1 MSNGRKIAD
10 LVVGTNVKVTQIDSD
25 LDNTISLLK
34 TRLDSDDAKLQS
46 LDTAINAGIVNLVD
60 SDLIINQLQSK
71 INSAISNVDSDSTAL
86 QAANTQIGLIKSRL
100 DSDEGRVQ
108 ALSTSLAS
116 EISSTNTDISAIKGR
131 LDSDDGRLQALDSSI
146 TVLQSRLDS
155 DETTI
160 QSAKTLIGQ
169 AVSSQGMADSDLK
182 VVADLR
188 NQLDSEILYVRNIA
202 LSYINYTYIAT
213 AGQTSF
219 SGTDANSLTLAYTAG
234 SIQVFLNGVKL
245 EDEDYTATDGT
256 TVVLTE
262 STQLGHQ
269 VTIICPKF
277 ESNYIA
283 PTPPPVQIEDSR
295 YAVINISANQD
306 FDSDHSEAILR
317 GGGDYPYSVFK
328 DETGNTSPRPKH
340 VDNSSGRIGHEY
352 GSGTMTFHTN
362 LSPYHSGGWSASFAK
377 NKGVQI
383 QNDGNV
389 NNPGTG
395 ACTWEFW
402 VFIRPQHHSQNPN
415 NGSKR
420 SIAISG
426 ATSSDPGGLS
436 DDTWAV
442 GIHGIQGSS
451 NTGTGTG
458 LYLAYRQSGTSYLK
472 TWNEGQE
479 DSEIERNKW
488 HHVAIVRTSGTDGAG
503 VYKAY
508 MNGEQMESEDY
519 ATFPDNMDASRSKA
533 WWGGYG
539 GEFGRPAYGGGLYG
553 NIMDYRLTHDAKYTS
568 DGFDVP
574 TSPMNEGGFPASDVN
589 VAWPWGPSMR
599 PRSGQSAVG
608 TGLSST
614 TNISNWNREMR
625 KLSATAVQNT
635 MQTNVEHSTMERL
648 SPYDYDTEDYNK
660 AGSVTFLPRGNA
672 SRQLRTGIT
681 SNAVTYGNIESISN
695 SNGTASDG
703 GINLGSGS
711 CTIEWWANCNGSI
724 LGCGSVNVNNEE
736 QTMVDFRPDSSYGRP
751 HVYVYRASDNNN
763 RIRVSHSTSGSA
775 ALDSGSIKILSGSW
789 YHFAYVRE
797 GQYVK
802 FYINGTRVD
811 GSGSGMYVGTANWSG
826 THARPF
832 WGTSSRAMR
841 TDNISTGGNFSG
853 LMADCR
859 VTVGTAVYTG
869 NFTPPTK
876 PLTTTG
882 GTYPLSTNIAS
893 IGSGHVKQL
902 LQFKNNPIQDTAG
915 SQPFMAPTLTN
926 TNTGGLPPKLVI
938 SDKDGI
944 SNWPATEASALGGG
958 STAGKNYLYFYGGG
972 SASSNK
978 MVKNFLAW
986 PTKYFDSFIHSASGN
1001 GGLSMFSSI
1010 PNTQANQRRG
1020 VAVTLEFWIYPHQSN
1035 TGEEK
1040 HFLISYGSH
1049 NETSGNFA
1057 LSLVQQSSP
1066 GTNSSTGSQFAWVF
1080 EADSSSYNFATGK
1093 SFNQWYHVALVFAG
1107 SLGAG
1112 AEWRL
1117 FVDGTRDTT
1126 QTNVQQTTG
1135 SLFNNDGAL
1144 SLGSSHLK
1152 DGGEEEFAGYTTS
1165 PNRRENFHGLV
1176 RNFRVEHRAK
1186 YWDSNFTPTDFTLK

>member
-1 MSNGRKIAD
+1 MSNARKISD
-10 LVVGTNVKVTQIDSD
+10 IIVGTEVKVSGVDSD
-25 LDNTISLLK
+25 LSNKVADIKSRLDSDDGRLQSLDTSINSKISTIKGRLDSDDGKLQQLDTLIKSNLTNLADSDVIVNQITAKVNSVISNLDSDTTAVQAINTQILSIK
-34 TRLDSDDAKLQS
+34 NRLDSDDAKLQS
-46 LDTAINAGIVNLVD
+46 LDTTIVN
-60 SDLIINQLQSK
+60 
-71 INSAISNVDSDSTAL
+71 
-86 QAANTQIGLIKSRL
+86 IKSRL
-100 DSDEGRVQ
+100 DSDDAKIQAVNVLATS
-108 ALSTSLAS
+108 ALSAS
-116 EISSTNTDISAIKGR
+116 
-131 LDSDDGRLQALDSSI
+131 
-146 TVLQSRLDS
+146 
-155 DETTI
+155 
-160 QSAKTLIGQ
+160 
-169 AVSSQGMADSDLK
+169 GMKDSDLK
-182 VVADLR
+182 VVAELR
-188 NQLDSEILYVRNIA
+188 NDVDSEIIYARNLT
-202 LSYINYTYIAT
+202 LSYTNFLYNAT

-219 SGTDANSLTLAYTAG
+219 SGSDANSLTLAYTAG
-234 SIQVFLNGVKL
+234 SILVFLNGIKL
-245 EDEDYTATDGT
+245 EGEDYTATDGT
-256 TVVLTE
+256 TIVLSEAAAVNNQLVIVVPIV
-262 STQLGHQ
+262 Q
-269 VTIICPKF
+269 
-277 ESNYIA
+277 SNYII
-283 PTPPPVQIEDSR
+283 PPVPPVQVTDSR

-340 VDNSSGRIGHEY
+340 VDNSGSRIGHEY

-383 QNDGNV
+383 QNDGSV

-415 NGSKR
+415 NSSKR

-426 ATSSDPGGLS
+426 ATSSDMGGLS
-436 DDTWAV
+436 NGTWAV

-451 NTGTGTG
+451 TMGTGTG
-458 LYLAYRQSGTSYLK
+458 LYLAYRQSNTNYLK
-472 TWNEGQE
+472 TWNEGRE

-519 ATFPDNMDASRSKA
+519 ATFPDNMNGSRTYS

-539 GEFGRPAYGGGLYG
+539 GEYGTAAYGGGLYG

-574 TSPMNEGGFPASDVN
+574 TSPMNVGGFPASDVN

-599 PRSGQSAVG
+599 PRSGQSTVG

-614 TNISNWNREMR
+614 TNINNWNREMR

-635 MQTNVEHSTMERL
+635 MTTNVEHSTMERL
-648 SPYDYDTEDYNK
+648 SPYNYDTEDYNK
-660 AGSVTFLPRGNA
+660 AGSVTFLPRGNG
-672 SRQLRTGIT
+672 SRQLRTGLV

-695 SNGTASDG
+695 SNGTAGDG
-703 GINLGSGS
+703 GINLGSGP

-724 LGCGSVNVNNEE
+724 TGCGNVSQNNEE
-736 QTMVDFRPDSSYGRP
+736 QSMVDFRPDSSYGRP
-751 HVYVYRASDNNN
+751 HVYVYRTSDNNN
-763 RIRVSHSTSGSA
+763 RIRVSHSNSGSA
-775 ALDSGSIKILSGSW
+775 AMDEGTIKILSGSW

-826 THARPF
+826 TDARPF
-832 WGTSSRAMR
+832 WGTSSRVMR
-841 TDNISTGGNFSG
+841 TDSSSIGGNFSG
-853 LMADCR
+853 LIADCR

-926 TNTGGLPPKLVI
+926 TNTGGLPPKLVV
-938 SDKDGI
+938 SDEDGI
-944 SNWPATEASALGGG
+944 SNWPTSEASALGGG
-958 STAGKNYLYFYGGG
+958 STAGKKYMYFYGGG

-986 PTKYFDSFIHSASGN
+986 PTKYFDSFVHSASGN
-1001 GGLSMFSSI
+1001 GGLSMFSEI

-1049 NETSGNFA
+1049 NESSGKFA

-1066 GTNSSTGSQFAWVF
+1066 GSNSSTGNQFAWVF
-1080 EADSSSYNFATGK
+1080 EEDTTSYNFATGQ

-1117 FVDGTRDTT
+1117 FVNGTRDTT
-1126 QTNVQQTTG
+1126 RTNVQQTTG
-1135 SLFNNDGAL
+1135 NLFRSGGAL
-1144 SLGSSHLK
+1144 SLGSSHLRG
-1152 DGGEEEFAGYTTS
+1152 GGEQEFNGHSTS